1 VITIVN
7 VERRR
12 LELNLTQAQLAEMAG
27 VTQGAI
33 SMIERGERTPS
44 LDVIMKIA
52 VALGCTIDEL
62 IRKEESA

>member
-12 LELNLTQAQLAEMAG
+12 RELNLTQAQLADKAG

-33 SMIERGERTPS
+33 SMIERGERVPS
-44 LDVIMKIA
+44 LDVLVKIA
-52 VALGCTIDEL
+52 DTLGCTIDEL